1 MSQTRSTR
9 ELALRAKAAS
19 GSIGGASL
27 EHRNQALEAV
37 AVAIE
42 RSLDYIMAANTADVA
57 AAREKGTDESLIDR
71 LALTPDRLDDIA
83 AAVRELKA
91 APDPLGQVVEGRT
104 IVAGLEMRQVRVP
117 LGVVG
122 MIYEARPNVTVDA
135 AAIGIKTG
143 NAMVLR
149 GGSLAAHSNGALT
162 EVIRTALESVGLPAD
177 CVVSLD
183 TANRDSATELMQLHG
198 IVDVL
203 IPRGGAGLIAAVVQN
218 STVPTIETGSGN
230 CHVYVESSADL
241 IMAREI
247 ALNAKCQRVS
257 VCNAA
262 ESLLIDR
269 AIAADAVPAVVVPL
283 IERGVEVVADSE
295 VRAILFGEGHEV
307 ELATDD
313 DFATEFHALKMS
325 IGVVDDVSAA
335 ADHIN
340 RFGTKH
346 SEAIVTSSI
355 RAADEFTKK
364 VDAAVVYVNAST
376 RFTDGG
382 MFGLGAE
389 IGIST
394 QKLHARGP
402 MGLAAMT
409 STKYIVH
416 GSGQVRG

>member
-1 MSQTRSTR
+1 MKSRSTR
-9 ELALRAKAAS
+9 ELALAAKVAS
-19 GSIGGASL
+19 ARIGVASL
-27 EHRNQALEAV
+27 EERNAALEAV

-42 RSLDYIMAANTADVA
+42 RSLDFILSANTADVS
-57 AAREKGTDESLIDR
+57 AARDRGTDESLIDR
-71 LALTPDRLDDIA
+71 LALTGDRLVDIA
-83 AAVRELKA
+83 SAVRELLV
-91 APDPLGQVVEGRT
+91 APDPLGQVIEGRT
-104 IVAGLEMRQVRVP
+104 IVDGLEMTQIRVP
-117 LGVVG
+117 IGVVG

-149 GGSLAAHSNGALT
+149 GGSLAAHSNSAIT

-177 CVVSLD
+177 AIVSLD
-183 TANRDSATELMQLHG
+183 TSDRDSATELMKMHG

-230 CHVYVESSADL
+230 CHIFVEKTADL
-241 IMAREI
+241 DMARNI
-247 ALNAKCQRVS
+247 AINAKCQRVS
-257 VCNAA
+257 VCNSA
-262 ESLLIDR
+262 ETLLLDR
-269 AIAADAVPAVVVPL
+269 EVADKAIPAVVVPL
-283 IERGVEVVADSE
+283 IERGVEVVADAH
-295 VRAILFGEGHEV
+295 VRAVLAGLGYDV
-307 ELATDD
+307 ELATED
-313 DFATEFHALKMS
+313 DFATEFLALKIS
-325 IGVVDDVSAA
+325 VGLVEGVAGAA
-335 ADHIN
+335 AHIN
-340 RFGTKH
+340 RFSTKH
-346 SEAIVTSSI
+346 SEAIVTSAVA
-355 RAADEFTKK
+355 AADEFTKL

-402 MGLAAMT
+402 MGLTAMT
-409 STKYIVH
+409 STKYIVR